1 MRKLLL
7 LTTVFISFL
16 STDLFANTP
25 LDSIGVTKVDGKM
38 HIRYLVSP
46 GETVYGISTH
56 YGVSI
61 SNLMEINPDLENGLK
76 VGQVLNIPYNKEYL
90 DARAEAKSSSK
101 VIHKVQ
107 PGETLFGLS
116 KKYGVELGDLLKW
129 NGMELKAGQD
139 LVVGVKEEKPEEQK
153 SEQDIEVEK
162 IEEEKEQ
169 VKAEKEYAKE
179 NPEMVATKEKDVI
192 YHDKYDYDPDFQQ
205 VLIIPFDPH
214 LYFSDADDEIA
225 ARSNIHRTMV
235 REVFRRRLNA
245 MLDPPGYE
253 TIHLMG
259 GENPDTL
266 ADLNKIYSSVNYNYQ
281 ERLYSETYKEN
292 YQDQKSTKKSSFGQ
306 WLDKQKGKLFD
317 EGDDSKEKG
326 KYFGVK
332 VRDQGFYDYFNT
344 KYSVDYYVFIN
355 QFEVITDYENCLDR
369 AAQNFR
375 RYFVTHYSI
384 FDKEGNQISGN
395 KFRVYY
401 NSNSNSVMQIVA
413 DNVPQIAERIMA
425 ELPPAAED
433 RKSVV

>member
-1 MRKLLL
+1 MRKTLLFLTATVL
-7 LTTVFISFL
+7 LFSNPVLSF
-16 STDLFANTP
+16 TP
-25 LDSIGVTKVDGKM
+25 MDSIGVTKVDGKM
-38 HIRYLVSP
+38 HVRYLVSP
-46 GETVYGISTH
+46 GETIYGISTH

-61 SNLMEINPDLENGLK
+61 SNLMEINPELEAGLK
-76 VGQVLNIPYNKEYL
+76 VGQVINIPYNKEYM
-90 DARAEAKSSSK
+90 DARAEAKSSNK
-101 VIHKVQ
+101 TIHKVQ

-116 KKYGVELGDLLKW
+116 KKYDVPLGDLLKW

-139 LVVGVKEEKPEEQK
+139 LVVGVEEKNEKSAQDVEAEEKAQEKEEK
-153 SEQDIEVEK
+153 
-162 IEEEKEQ
+162 
-169 VKAEKEYAKE
+169 KAEEAFAKE

-205 VLIIPFDPH
+205 VLIVPFDPH

-266 ADLNKIYSSVNYNYQ
+266 ADLNRIYSSVSYNYQ
-281 ERLYSETYKEN
+281 ERLYSETYQEN
-292 YQDQKSTKKSSFGQ
+292 YQEKNTKKKSSFGQ

-317 EGDDSKEKG
+317 EGDETKEKG

-332 VRDQGFYDYFNT
+332 VRDPEFYNYFNT

-375 RYFVTHYSI
+375 RYFITHYSI
-384 FDKEGNQISGN
+384 FDNEGNQISGN

-413 DNVPQIAERIMA
+413 DNIPQIAERIMA
-425 ELPPAAED
+425 ELPPAAEG
-433 RKSVV
+433 R

>member
-1 MRKLLL
+1 
-7 LTTVFISFL
+7 
-16 STDLFANTP
+16 
-25 LDSIGVTKVDGKM
+25 
-38 HIRYLVSP
+38 
-46 GETVYGISTH
+46 
-56 YGVSI
+56 
-61 SNLMEINPDLENGLK
+61 
-76 VGQVLNIPYNKEYL
+76 
-90 DARAEAKSSSK
+90 
-101 VIHKVQ
+101 
-107 PGETLFGLS
+107 
-116 KKYGVELGDLLKW
+116 
-129 NGMELKAGQD
+129 
-139 LVVGVKEEKPEEQK
+139 
-153 SEQDIEVEK
+153 
-162 IEEEKEQ
+162 
-169 VKAEKEYAKE
+169 
-179 NPEMVATKEKDVI
+179 MVATKEKDVI

-205 VLIIPFDPH
+205 VLIVPFDPH

-266 ADLNKIYSSVNYNYQ
+266 ADLNKIYSSVSYNYQ
-281 ERLYSETYKEN
+281 ERLYSETYQEN
-292 YQDQKSTKKSSFGQ
+292 YQEKNTKKKSSFGQ

-317 EGDDSKEKG
+317 EGDETKEKG

-332 VRDQGFYDYFNT
+332 VRDPEFYNYFNT

-375 RYFVTHYSI
+375 RYFITHYSI
-384 FDKEGNQISGN
+384 FDNEGNQISGN

-413 DNVPQIAERIMA
+413 DNIPQIAERIMA
-425 ELPPAAED
+425 ELPPAAEG
-433 RKSVV
+433 R

>member
-1 MRKLLL
+1 M
-7 LTTVFISFL
+7 
-16 STDLFANTP
+16 
-25 LDSIGVTKVDGKM
+25 DSIGVTKVDGKM
-38 HIRYLVSP
+38 HVRYLVSP
-46 GETVYGISTH
+46 GETIYGISTH

-61 SNLMEINPDLENGLK
+61 SNLMEINPELEAGLK
-76 VGQVLNIPYNKEYL
+76 VGQVINIPYNKEYM
-90 DARAEAKSSSK
+90 DARAEAKSSNK
-101 VIHKVQ
+101 TIHKVQ

-116 KKYGVELGDLLKW
+116 KKYDVPLGDLLKW

-139 LVVGVKEEKPEEQK
+139 LVVGVEEKNEKSAQDVEAEEKAQEKEEK
-153 SEQDIEVEK
+153 
-162 IEEEKEQ
+162 
-169 VKAEKEYAKE
+169 KAEEAFAKE

-205 VLIIPFDPH
+205 VLIVPFDPH

-266 ADLNKIYSSVNYNYQ
+266 ADLNRIYSSVSYNYQ
-281 ERLYSETYKEN
+281 ERLYSETYQEN
-292 YQDQKSTKKSSFGQ
+292 YQEKNTKKKSSFGQ

-317 EGDDSKEKG
+317 EGDETKEKG

-332 VRDQGFYDYFNT
+332 VRDPEFYNYFNT

-375 RYFVTHYSI
+375 RYFITHYSI

-413 DNVPQIAERIMA
+413 DNIPQIAERIMA
-425 ELPPAAED
+425 ELPPAAEG
-433 RKSVV
+433 R

>member
-1 MRKLLL
+1 M
-7 LTTVFISFL
+7 
-16 STDLFANTP
+16 
-25 LDSIGVTKVDGKM
+25 DSIGVTKVDGKM
-38 HIRYLVSP
+38 HVRYLVSP
-46 GETVYGISTH
+46 GETIYGISTH

-61 SNLMEINPDLENGLK
+61 SNLMEINPELEAGLK
-76 VGQVLNIPYNKEYL
+76 VGQVINIPYNKEYM
-90 DARAEAKSSSK
+90 DARAEAKSSNK
-101 VIHKVQ
+101 TIHKVQ

-116 KKYGVELGDLLKW
+116 KKYDVPLGDLLKW

-139 LVVGVKEEKPEEQK
+139 LVVGVEEKNEKSAQDVEAEEKAQEKEEK
-153 SEQDIEVEK
+153 
-162 IEEEKEQ
+162 
-169 VKAEKEYAKE
+169 KAEEAFAKE

-205 VLIIPFDPH
+205 VLIVPFDPH

-266 ADLNKIYSSVNYNYQ
+266 ADLNRIYSSVSYNYQ
-281 ERLYSETYKEN
+281 ERLYSETYQEN
-292 YQDQKSTKKSSFGQ
+292 YQEKNTKKKSSFGQ

-317 EGDDSKEKG
+317 EGDETKEKG

-332 VRDQGFYDYFNT
+332 VRDPEFYNYFNT

-375 RYFVTHYSI
+375 RYFITHYSI
-384 FDKEGNQISGN
+384 FDNEGNQISGN

-413 DNVPQIAERIMA
+413 DNIPQIAERIMA
-425 ELPPAAED
+425 ELPPAAEG
-433 RKSVV
+433 R